1 MRSLSK
7 KLACVAVSAL
17 LSVTMLAGCTET
29 GTAGTGK
36 NTDDSFSMV
45 ATWTSSGLVNHY
57 DSNTNCNA
65 FDYFVVE
72 GLWRYVRSTDE
83 VFCQL
88 AAELPTHSE
97 APIEEYREAMG
108 EDAYDYYVENGATTV
123 PVTTGKIRENAKW
136 QNGEDFTAKD
146 VWAYYYTIH
155 PTSSN
160 YMAAVN
166 IVDDKTVEFIWNPL
180 KEPADPVKELL
191 LAQDKSGT
199 VKYDVFASY
208 VDPIYEIVMA
218 SDVNENPNLWGAFNR
233 FSTGDAL
240 TELNITRNAFYNY
253 SPSWYVATGPFKLDT
268 FSATQIR
275 LVKNEYYWSSLKAI
289 SNCG

>member
-97 APIEEYREAMG
+97 APIEEYREVMG

-166 IVDDKTVEFIWNPL
+166 VVDDKTVEFIWNPL
-180 KEPADPVKELL
+180 
-191 LAQDKSGT
+191 
-199 VKYDVFASY
+199 
-208 VDPIYEIVMA
+208 M
-218 SDVNENPNLWGAFNR
+218 
-233 FSTGDAL
+233 
-240 TELNITRNAFYNY
+240 
-253 SPSWYVATGPFKLDT
+253 
-268 FSATQIR
+268 
-275 LVKNEYYWSSLKAI
+275 
-289 SNCG
+289 